1 MNLIF
6 SKADFQI
13 ENRNFEMN
21 QEAQK
26 TEQDDMCRFYKTI
39 FEY

>member
-6 SKADFQI
+6 LKADFQI
-13 ENRNFEMN
+13 ENSNIEMRP
-21 QEAQK
+21 EAQK
-26 TEQDDMCRFYKTI
+26 TQQDDMYRFYKTI